1 MDLNFKKD
9 LFKDDTSS
17 LKSDSSLGQSFSD
30 EDNFDIFSSR
40 FSFDV
45 FGLE

>member
-17 LKSDSSLGQSFSD
+17 LNSDSSLGQSLSD

-40 FSFDV
+40 FSFVV